1 MEGASDGRAL
11 KTILPQINPRKLVSV
26 LLVSCARL
34 AHSPSLTG
42 HRQRHTSSR
51 RRPLQRLQGHQLHD
65 RGDLHSRRWRAD
77 HCWRG
82 DQELLRSTRR
92 LDHGLPSH
100 VSSTFPLSLFLSIVP
115 HQLTPLS
122 QVEDYDVAYVSGVIQ
137 FDPESD
143 IPVLE
148 RTALTDAI
156 PLSAIAPIPKDEE
169 AGEDTEM
176 EPVDETAVAPLQTSS
191 VENLLPPLQPSLFIG
206 DLRLSLL
213 KDKLAALNVPSE
225 FAGEGVLVCGPA
237 PPESFGFSSATT
249 SKVDP
254 RKGSK
259 AAAAA
264 VSDEAR
270 EAAGGRVAV
279 KKTGRGKL
287 VIEGTPGETYFVV
300 RRIVYSLHAAAG

>member
-1 MEGASDGRAL
+1 MASLRMSRVRDSRSRAREL
-11 KTILPQINPRKLVSV
+11 
-26 LLVSCARL
+26 
-34 AHSPSLTG
+34 SLT
-42 HRQRHTSSR
+42 
-51 RRPLQRLQGHQLHD
+51 
-65 RGDLHSRRWRAD
+65 AD
-77 HCWRG
+77 V
-82 DQELLRSTRR
+82 L
-92 LDHGLPSH
+92 
-100 VSSTFPLSLFLSIVP
+100 
-115 HQLTPLS
+115 

-156 PLSAIAPIPKDEE
+156 PLSAIAPIPKDEGDAE
-169 AGEDTEM
+169 EDTDM
-176 EPVDETAVAPLQTSS
+176 EPAADSAAVPLQTSS
-191 VENLLPPLQPSLFIG
+191 VENLLAPLQPSLFIG

-213 KDKLAALNVPSE
+213 KEKLSALNVPSE

-237 PPESFGFSSATT
+237 PPESFGFSSAST

-254 RKGSK
+254 RKGAK

-264 VSDEAR
+264 VSDEAK

-287 VIEGTPGETYFVV
+287 VIEGSPGETYFVV